1 MDMKLLLV
9 GPYPPPHGGVSVH
22 IAGLKE
28 RAVREGIQCRVLNS
42 DRSAPASG
50 NYIRPQSN
58 VDFIVTLVRHSFDG
72 WTIHV
77 HTNGHNTRSWLV
89 ALACAFAGIAGR
101 KPAQLTLHSGMAPDY
116 LSVSIL
122 RRWLAWTTCRLF
134 GRITCVS
141 LHIRVALESL
151 GLRSTTIEVA
161 HAGTES
167 VESSVLLAKRN
178 IAEPNGEIAEWLQ
191 KHDPVLAATGNA
203 APVYGFNVLL
213 DAVGRLRPRFP
224 NVGCVVMGLN
234 NPNRPDNVLT
244 VGDLPHLDC
253 LGMISKADVFVRPT
267 FADGDSIS
275 VREALAMNVPV
286 VASDCARRPDGTVL
300 FKTGNSEDLATRLEC
315 VLQQC
320 STR

>member
-1 MDMKLLLV
+1 
-9 GPYPPPHGGVSVH
+9 
-22 IAGLKE
+22 
-28 RAVREGIQCRVLNS
+28 VLNS

-50 NYIRPQSN
+50 NYIRVQSN
-58 VDFIVTLVRHSFDG
+58 LDFIVTLVRHSFDG

-89 ALACAFAGIAGR
+89 ALACALAGVAGR
-101 KPAQLTLHSGMAPDY
+101 EPAHLTLHSGMAPDY
-116 LSVSIL
+116 LAGSIL

-141 LHIRVALESL
+141 EHIRIALESL
-151 GLRSTTIEVA
+151 GVRSRAIEVA

-167 VESSVLLAKRN
+167 VERSVRLAKRTFAGPTGD
-178 IAEPNGEIAEWLQ
+178 IADWLQ
-191 KHDPVLAATGNA
+191 KHRPVLAATGNSM
-203 APVYGFNVLL
+203 PVYGINLLL
-213 DAVGRLRPRFP
+213 DAVGHLSSRFP

-244 VGDLPHLDC
+244 IGDIPHLDC
-253 LGMISKADVFVRPT
+253 LGLMSKADVFVRPT

-320 STR
+320 STK

>member
-1 MDMKLLLV
+1 M
-9 GPYPPPHGGVSVH
+9 
-22 IAGLKE
+22 
-28 RAVREGIQCRVLNS
+28 
-42 DRSAPASG
+42 
-50 NYIRPQSN
+50 
-58 VDFIVTLVRHSFDG
+58 
-72 WTIHV
+72 
-77 HTNGHNTRSWLV
+77 V

-101 KPAQLTLHSGMAPDY
+101 KPAHLTLHSGMAPDY
-116 LSVSIL
+116 LAGSIL

-141 LHIRVALESL
+141 QHIRIALESL
-151 GLRSTTIEVA
+151 GVRSRAIEVA

-178 IAEPNGEIAEWLQ
+178 IVEPIGEIAEWLQ
-191 KHDPVLAATGNA
+191 KHKPVLAATGSA
-203 APVYGFNVLL
+203 TPEYGFNVLL
-213 DAVGRLRPRFP
+213 DAVGRLTPRYP

-244 VGDLPHLDC
+244 IGDIPHLDC
-253 LGMISKADVFVRPT
+253 LGLMSKADVFVRPT

-286 VASDCARRPDGTVL
+286 VASDCTRRPDGTVL

-315 VLQQC
+315 VLHQC
-320 STR
+320 YSS